1 MDLKTNPHSMVSST
15 PHTSEPMASNVVGQ
29 PKENFNTGHAMSP
42 QDPDNPFN
50 WPMYRRIYASTVSY
64 AFGFVV

>member
-1 MDLKTNPHSMVSST
+1 MEPEMNPNSMLSST
-15 PHTSEPMASNVVGQ
+15 SDMSGQMASKLVDQ

-50 WPMYRRIYASTVSY
+50 WPINRRVYASAVSY

>member
-1 MDLKTNPHSMVSST
+1 MDLETNPNSMLSST
-15 PHTSEPMASNVVGQ
+15 SHTSQPMASMLVDQ
-29 PKENFNTGHAMSP
+29 PKENFNAGHAMSP

-50 WPMYRRIYASTVSY
+50 WPLHKRVYASAISY